1 MPADDIRVSMTVD
14 QPTMIDDFEGHG
26 PLTLVWRR
34 RNDLDCWQLMAT
46 TGRLTDVRTCVLRE
60 VTALQLQTGHGT
72 RIEEHLRP
80 VTRAEIRRAFGW
92 PTPPPPAEASIVPF
106 DELPDEYA
114 FAIFAPRE
122 SGPVVWRGLYGGAD
136 LTVRVSHNELG
147 LDVSAAIRVGGIFED
162 GVRLTHLT
170 RTDAPGV
177 VYVLK
182 QTMDREIDRLR
193 NTSFAGGSRPMSYF
207 GPMRHYGSGWAS
219 IEPRVMRDPPIA
231 NEFDNPAFRAR
242 PPRQP
247 RTPPKPLP
255 EPTLTTK
262 GRRYV
267 FDDED

>member
-14 QPTMIDDFEGHG
+14 QPTRIDDFEGHG

-34 RNDLDCWQLMAT
+34 LAAIDCWQLMAT

-60 VTALQLQTGHGT
+60 VTALQLRAENLA
-72 RIEEHLRP
+72 RIQGHLRP
-80 VTRAEIRRAFGW
+80 VERAEIRAAFGW
-92 PTPPPPAEASIVPF
+92 PTPPRPAEASVVPF

-122 SGPVVWRGLYGGAD
+122 SGPVVWRGLYGGAA
-136 LTVRVSHNELG
+136 LTVRVNHNALG
-147 LDVSAAIRVGGIFED
+147 VEVSAAIRVGGVFED
-162 GVRLTHLT
+162 GVRLTPLT
-170 RTDAPGV
+170 RSDTPGV

-182 QTMDREIDRLR
+182 QTMNREIERLR
-193 NTSFAGGSRPMSYF
+193 NTSFGGGSRTYVRRPLA
-207 GPMRHYGSGWAS
+207 YGGAGWAS
-219 IEPRVMRDPPIA
+219 IEPRVAREPGPA
-231 NEFDNPAFRAR
+231 AAFRTPLPR
-242 PPRQP
+242 PS